1 MYNFFPQKISR
12 AGLPPTA
19 PKKEEHHLFLKFS
32 ALALP
37 VNEPCDLLFFLYD
50 GKLNKVL
57 RCVKKCLLE
66 RQRSSLNITSFDYCF
81 EHIQYI
87 YNMSIK
93 RHHTVQ

>member
-1 MYNFFPQKISR
+1 MYFVCIILFPQKISR

-57 RCVKKCLLE
+57 RCVRKCLLE
-66 RQRSSLNITSFDYCF
+66 RQRMYLNYQSFK
-81 EHIQYI
+81 HIQYM